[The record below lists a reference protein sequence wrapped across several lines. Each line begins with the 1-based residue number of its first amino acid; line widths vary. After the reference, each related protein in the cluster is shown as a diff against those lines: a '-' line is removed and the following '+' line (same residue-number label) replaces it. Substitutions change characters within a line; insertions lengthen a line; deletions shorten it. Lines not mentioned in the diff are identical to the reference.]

1 MRLRTVLTC
10 FLVGALGL
18 TCLIVSACGGDDDND
33 STEATATSQPA
44 TNTPSEPTKAPP
56 TTTTPTAEANTA
68 AGFKAALQKFNGEIS
83 SGTVDPLVARLKVTD
98 YTCKAS
104 DLQPG
109 LGQPECAT
117 AGEVIRGFQSSS
129 WRSEGGMRKVESI
142 VTNLKE
148 RQTGFDP
155 TKSDKYGTGSFR
167 VYAFDASKSMA
178 VLTVTSKCL
187 PQFQCSDFQRL
198 TWVAQFEF
206 VNGRWM
212 VSSLMSAF
220 VLGEDF
226 LDPSAEGKQRMPG
239 WEKF

>member
-1 MRLRTVLTC
+1 MRLRSVLPL
-10 FLVGALGL
+10 FLIGALAL
-18 TCLIVSACGGDDDND
+18 TSLIVTACGDDDD
-33 STEATATSQPA
+33 ESTEATTTSRPA

-56 TTTTPTAEANTA
+56 TTTTPTAEANSA
-68 AGFKAALQKFNGEIS
+68 AGFKAALQNFNREIS
-83 SGTVDPLVARLKVTD
+83 SGTVDPLVARLKAID
-98 YTCKAS
+98 YTCRAS
-104 DLQPG
+104 DLGPG
-109 LGQPECAT
+109 SGAAECKSV
-117 AGEVIRGFQSSS
+117 GETIRAFQTSA
-129 WRSEGGMRKVESI
+129 WKSEGGLAKVES
-142 VTNLKE
+142 VVGALKVRE
-148 RQTGFDP
+148 AAFDT
-155 TKSDKYGTGSFR
+155 TKSDRYGNGAFR
-167 VYAFDASKSMA
+167 VYAFDASKNMA

-226 LDPSAEGKQRMPG
+226 LDPSPEGKQRMPG

>member
-1 MRLRTVLTC
+1 MRSRAVLA
-10 FLVGALGL
+10 FSLVGALAL
-18 TCLIVSACGGDDDND
+18 TSLVVTACGDDDDD
-33 STEATATSQPA
+33 STEATTTSQPA
-44 TNTPSEPTKAPP
+44 TNAPSEPTKAPP

-68 AGFKAALQKFNGEIS
+68 AGFKAALQNFNREIS

-104 DLQPG
+104 DLGPG
-109 LGQPECAT
+109 SGAAECKA
-117 AGEVIRGFQSSS
+117 AGEVIRAFQSSA
-129 WRSEGGMRKVESI
+129 WKSEGGLAKVES
-142 VTNLKE
+142 VAGALKQRE
-148 RQTGFDP
+148 AGFDT
-155 TKSDKYGTGSFR
+155 TKSDKYGTGTFR
-167 VYAFDASKSMA
+167 VHAFDASKNMA

-187 PQFQCSDFQRL
+187 PQFSCTEFQRL

-226 LDPSAEGKQRMPG
+226 LDPSPEGKQRMPG